1 MSVADFPAPS
11 ISRRAAL
18 LGLASLAA
26 PALMIGRA
34 EAAVDRGAVFGDPNV
49 PVLGNPAGD
58 VAVAVWFDY
67 RCPFCRKAEPE
78 LMQVVKEDGHVAV
91 LLKDWPIFGKVSE
104 RAARLTWSTRHQ
116 NKLAAVHAALM
127 AGTDRPTDARV
138 DEVLS
143 KSGID
148 RNRLEA
154 DASADTAAF
163 DALVARNGAQ
173 AEAFGFPGTPAYVI
187 GSFVFPGVLDAGG
200 FRQAIADARRK
211 R

>member
-1 MSVADFPAPS
+1 MSAADSRFPS

-18 LGLASLAA
+18 FGLASLAA
-26 PALMIGRA
+26 PALAVSRA
-34 EAAVDRGAVFGDPNV
+34 EAGVDRGAVFGDPDV

-78 LMQVVKEDGHVAV
+78 LMKVVKADGRVAV
-91 LLKDWPIFGKVSE
+91 LLKDWPIFGAVSE

-116 NKLAAVHAALM
+116 GRLADVHAALM
-127 AGTDRPTDARV
+127 AGTERPTDARV
-138 DEVLS
+138 DAVLAE
-143 KSGID
+143 SGID
-148 RNRLEA
+148 RARLDA
-154 DASADTAAF
+154 DVANDTAAF
-163 DALVARNGAQ
+163 DALVARNGQQ

-200 FRQAIADARRK
+200 FKQAIADARRK